1 MMRSGEKQKIID
13 QSLIKCHLNNETPK
27 DRGEVKLYEL
37 SQELV
42 LFLRRFFVFDIK
54 TIPSLTHSALQL
66 VLRRKILGP
75 FS

>member
-37 SQELV
+37 SQGLV
-42 LFLRRFFVFDIK
+42 LLLSKTKQLLRK
-54 TIPSLTHSALQL
+54 LQQ
-66 VLRRKILGP
+66 KIFHTP
-75 FS
+75 K